1 MDNRTVAGP
10 SAGYPPD
17 LLSFSFGQL
26 SELLASLGEPSYRA
40 EQIYPRMQRGIP
52 PGKMGNIPAKLVA
65 ELEERAPYRL
75 PEIARK
81 LVSSVD
87 GTVKYL
93 LRLADGNLIETV
105 LMRYRH
111 GNTVCVSTQVG
122 CRMGCAFCASTLGGR
137 IRNMTAGEIL
147 GEVIAAGNDSGERV
161 DNIVMMGIGEP
172 LDNYEAST
180 AFIRLVSD
188 PRGGLCIGQR
198 HISLSTCGVV
208 DGIDRLAAEKFQI
221 TLSVSLHAHDDA
233 VRDAVMPVNR
243 RWNISELLAAC
254 RRYAGAT
261 GRRISFEYTLI
272 SGKNCGEKDAA
283 ALAEL
288 LNRALRRGTMSRY
301 PIHVNLIPLNSVRE
315 RDLRAPDRA
324 QTEAFRQ
331 TLEKHGVRAT
341 VRRTLGPDINAS
353 CGQLRRSAAETGDTA
368 GTENKQEKT

>member
-161 DNIVMMGIGEP
+161 DNISSAIRAAGS
-172 LDNYEAST
+172 ASASGT
-180 AFIRLVSD
+180 YRSRHAGSSTVSTD
-188 PRGGLCIGQR
+188 LPPR
-198 HISLSTCGVV
+198 S
-208 DGIDRLAAEKFQI
+208 
-221 TLSVSLHAHDDA
+221 
-233 VRDAVMPVNR
+233 
-243 RWNISELLAAC
+243 
-254 RRYAGAT
+254 
-261 GRRISFEYTLI
+261 
-272 SGKNCGEKDAA
+272 
-283 ALAEL
+283 
-288 LNRALRRGTMSRY
+288 SR
-301 PIHVNLIPLNSVRE
+301 
-315 RDLRAPDRA
+315 
-324 QTEAFRQ
+324 
-331 TLEKHGVRAT
+331 
-341 VRRTLGPDINAS
+341 
-353 CGQLRRSAAETGDTA
+353 
-368 GTENKQEKT
+368 